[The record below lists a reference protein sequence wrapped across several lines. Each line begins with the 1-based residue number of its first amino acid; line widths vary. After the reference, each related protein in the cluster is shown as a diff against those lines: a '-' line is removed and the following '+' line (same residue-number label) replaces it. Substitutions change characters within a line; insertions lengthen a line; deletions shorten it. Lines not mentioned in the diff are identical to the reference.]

1 MKKRFGAVLLALLL
15 LLSQT
20 SCTEVRAAGTEEG
33 LHRITRILL
42 LGLDRAASLADTV
55 MLVTVDETAGEA
67 RILQIPRDTYAEY
80 TQKTYKKLN
89 GAPAALGTEGF
100 LQFLSHTL
108 GVRIDR
114 FVTLRPQALRRIV
127 DAIGGVD
134 VCIPQPMYYS
144 DPAQGLEIALEA
156 GERRLTGA
164 EAEQFVR
171 FRAGYANA
179 DLGRLDAQKLFLCAF
194 AKRCKSLTVGE
205 MLRAALGA
213 LTTVETNLGVHE
225 VVRLCGTLRAC
236 DPDATP
242 MKTLSGEA
250 VQGGSGA
257 WYYAVN
263 RAEAIR
269 DVRAYLLPTHYKD
282 ADFDPD
288 RVLDREDE
296 PSFHRIYEA
305 DAEVSD
311 PNG

>member
-1 MKKRFGAVLLALLL
+1 MLALLL
-15 LLSQT
+15 LLAET
-20 SCTEVRAAGTEEG
+20 SCTEVRAAGSEAG
-33 LHRITRILL
+33 GHRVTRILL
-42 LGLDRAASLADTV
+42 LGLDRVASLADTV
-55 MLVTVDETAGEA
+55 MLVTVDETAGQA
-67 RILQIPRDTYAEY
+67 HILQIPRDTYAEY
-80 TQKTYKKLN
+80 TQKNYKKLN

-114 FVTLRPQALRRIV
+114 FVKLRPQALCRIV

-134 VCIPQPMYYS
+134 VNVPQAMYYS

-194 AKRCKSLTVGE
+194 VRRCRSLGGAE
-205 MLRAALGA
+205 LLRAALGA

-225 VVRLCGTLRAC
+225 VVRLCGLLRAC
-236 DPDATP
+236 DPDAIP
-242 MKTLSGEA
+242 MKTLAGEA
-250 VQGGSGA
+250 VQGRSGA

-263 RAEAIR
+263 REGAIA
-269 DVRAYLLPTHYKD
+269 DVRAYLLPATYPD
-282 ADFDPD
+282 AAFDPD

-296 PSFHRIYEA
+296 PMFHRIYEA
-305 DAEVSD
+305 DAKTSD
-311 PNG
+311 PTDKHP